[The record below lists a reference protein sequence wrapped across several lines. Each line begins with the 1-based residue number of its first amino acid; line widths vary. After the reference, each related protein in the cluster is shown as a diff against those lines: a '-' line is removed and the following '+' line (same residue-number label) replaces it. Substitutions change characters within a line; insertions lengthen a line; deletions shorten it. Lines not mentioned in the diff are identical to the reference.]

1 MILRVLGENPG
12 AVIDNLDRAER
23 LAILDSA
30 DEWLAMRKIGNQMAH
45 EYIEDLDV
53 LTSALLT
60 GHAYVPVLIATADAM
75 LTEAEQRGWV

>member
-1 MILRVLGENPG
+1 MILRALGENPG

-23 LAILDSA
+23 LDILDSA

-75 LTEAEQRGWV
+75 LTEAEQRAWV